1 MEAELKKLTP
11 VEANA
16 WVIATAHKLRDTLF
30 KELDGIH
37 IKQRFLL
44 ASRVVVF
51 IFDGYFGMILKTA
64 NDMLR
69 EREKE
74 REALS
79 RPAAPGRDEGK
90 ERG

>member
-1 MEAELKKLTP
+1 
-11 VEANA
+11 
-16 WVIATAHKLRDTLF
+16 
-30 KELDGIH
+30 
-37 IKQRFLL
+37 
-44 ASRVVVF
+44 VVF

-79 RPAAPGRDEGK
+79 RSAAPGRDEGK
-90 ERG
+90 ERGDG